1 MLDYICFGE
10 LFSEKVAETLRHRKN
25 TITFTYV
32 ELLEY
37 DGSGTYK
44 KSFFLHFFN

>member
-1 MLDYICFGE
+1 MLDYILE
-10 LFSEKVAETLRHRKN
+10 EIFSEKSGRNIETRKN